1 MATILAYTSP
11 ALGHLLPISALL
23 TELSRR
29 GHTVHV
35 RTLSTGVEIG
45 QRLGFT
51 ADAIDPRIEAIE
63 QDDWKATNPVAALKL
78 SVEVF
83 TRRATYEVAD
93 LADAVARLRPEAL
106 LVDVNCWGALSAAEA
121 GGIPWACFSPYTPPL
136 RSPGVPP
143 FGLGLRPL
151 PGVLGRVRDAAVRTA
166 VIGRLERIML
176 PPINTIRADVRV
188 GQVASVDEFLRR
200 APLLLVASGKPF
212 QYPQTDW
219 GDAVQM
225 IGPCVLDPGPDTT
238 PDWLGSIERPIVLV
252 TTSSEKQADANL
264 VPNRDYRVGR

>member
-93 LADAVARLRPEAL
+93 LADAVARLRPDAL

-200 APLLLVASGKPF
+200 APLLLSPVASRSSTPKP
-212 QYPQTDW
+212 
-219 GDAVQM
+219 
-225 IGPCVLDPGPDTT
+225 IGAMRC
-238 PDWLGSIERPIVLV
+238 R
-252 TTSSEKQADANL
+252 
-264 VPNRDYRVGR
+264 